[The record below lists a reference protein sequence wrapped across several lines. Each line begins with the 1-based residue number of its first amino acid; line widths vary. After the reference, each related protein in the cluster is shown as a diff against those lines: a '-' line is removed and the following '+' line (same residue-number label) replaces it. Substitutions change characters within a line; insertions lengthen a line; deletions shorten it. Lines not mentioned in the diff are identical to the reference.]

1 MNNGKYVVAK
11 FDASQYECHIDAS
24 GYLIIEHKFEAETWA
39 ARVLKQYK
47 KSYYCE
53 QLGAGVVV
61 AMKKRENDNRPP
73 KIGTAICN
81 PEDEFCL
88 DVGRA
93 IAICRAEGM
102 KIPNEI
108 FRK

>member
-39 ARVLKQYK
+39 ARVLKQYAGN
-47 KSYYCE
+47 YYFCDM
-53 QLGAGVVV
+53 GAGVMV
-61 AMKKRENDNRPP
+61 ARQRREGGCAP
-73 KIGTAICN
+73 KVGTAICN
-81 PEDEFCL
+81 PKDKFCL
-88 DVGRA
+88 DVGKA
-93 IAICRAEGM
+93 IAICRAEGI
-102 KIPNEI
+102 KIPDEI